1 MLQQF
6 GAVAARPAGAF
17 GAYLGAHDLATPDDL
32 SRFGVHGWRLQRH
45 GRGLAIHDEEQAG
58 AADAFP
64 LGQAKA
70 CQDSVAV
77 GLSQFP
83 LRLQPKLQIAAGW
96 SAVDLPQLPGAGSDP
111 FFGSSRG

>member
-70 CQDSVAV
+70 LP
-77 GLSQFP
+77 GLSRGRP
-83 LRLQPKLQIAAGW
+83 LAVPAPPATKTPNRGRLVG
-96 SAVDLPQLPGAGSDP
+96 
-111 FFGSSRG
+111 R